1 MAPVLNDEQ
10 LLLRESAQAFLSERA
25 PVAHLRALRD
35 SRDATGFSRVLW
47 SEFAEQG
54 YSATLVPEAYGG
66 LGLGVVEAGLISEQ
80 LGRTL
85 SPSPF
90 LSTAVLAAWAISNAG
105 SSAQQARLLPRI
117 AAAGTVVALA
127 VDEHDKHRPAAIDTR
142 AVRDGHGY
150 RIDGRKLFVLDAHV
164 ADTLIVVARTGIDA
178 LTLFLVEAGAA
189 GVAIERT
196 PMVDAHNAG
205 RVHLAGV
212 VVDGDAVLGVVDG
225 GAALLERLL
234 DVGRAVVAAQL
245 LGIADEAFERTVAF
259 LKERRQFDRLI
270 GEFQALQHRAAAL
283 YCDVELTRAI
293 VLQAVQAVATDPASA
308 RLLVSQ
314 AKARACWTASRAV
327 QEGVQMHGGMGM
339 TDAFDMGL
347 FVKRARVLE
356 ELFGDAGFHV
366 DRVATLRGY

>member
-150 RIDGRKLFVLDAHV
+150 RIRNIHEDSRK
-164 ADTLIVVARTGIDA
+164 TPARI
-178 LTLFLVEAGAA
+178 LPAA
-189 GVAIERT
+189 YYRGPANQGPFSRMPFGYCAE
-196 PMVDAHNAG
+196 
-205 RVHLAGV
+205 
-212 VVDGDAVLGVVDG
+212 
-225 GAALLERLL
+225 
-234 DVGRAVVAAQL
+234 Q
-245 LGIADEAFERTVAF
+245 
-259 LKERRQFDRLI
+259 
-270 GEFQALQHRAAAL
+270 FQA
-283 YCDVELTRAI
+283 
-293 VLQAVQAVATDPASA
+293 
-308 RLLVSQ
+308 
-314 AKARACWTASRAV
+314 
-327 QEGVQMHGGMGM
+327 
-339 TDAFDMGL
+339 
-347 FVKRARVLE
+347 KR
-356 ELFGDAGFHV
+356 FS
-366 DRVATLRGY
+366 T